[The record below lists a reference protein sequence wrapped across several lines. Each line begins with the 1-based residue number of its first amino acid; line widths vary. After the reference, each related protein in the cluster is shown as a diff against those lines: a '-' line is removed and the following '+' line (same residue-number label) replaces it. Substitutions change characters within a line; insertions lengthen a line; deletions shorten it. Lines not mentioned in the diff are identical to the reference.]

1 MSFDPISAAL
11 EVGSKLIDRLWPNPE
26 QRDIAK
32 LKLIE
37 LQQSGELA
45 RLTADTELSK
55 AQIALNQEEA
65 KSTNWFIAG
74 WRPAIGWI
82 CGFGFA
88 YAAILDPA
96 ARFVATFI
104 FGYMGSF
111 PAIDTAL
118 TIQVLF
124 GILGL
129 GAMRTYEKR
138 HGTEGNR

>member
-96 ARFVATFI
+96 ARFVATVI